1 MMNNSKGNKP
11 RNLDFLSIKFLNFE
25 RKNVYLNKNEQNELN
40 KIPFLSQFQNKFNL
54 CDKKFLSSKQK
65 LYKTNKKFNSKFTK
79 NNTNIDK
86 LVANSNIP
94 IDDEEESKLLGLNL
108 DLF

>member
-1 MMNNSKGNKP
+1 MINNSQGNKL
-11 RNLDFLSIKFLNFE
+11 RNLDFLSKKFFNFE

-40 KIPFLSQFQNKFNL
+40 KIPFLSRFQNKFNL
-54 CDKKFLSSKQK
+54 SDKKFLSSKQK

-79 NNTNIDK
+79 TNTKIDK
-86 LVANSNIP
+86 LVVNSNIL